1 MGSDED
7 KNKNDDNHN
16 TVLYIQMGA
25 CVLLIASRYALHLL
39 GEHQAMADVIVGGG
53 ILAKDIYSNFLHKAE
68 ESDKKAA
75 DAFTKSHKKE
85 VVGLIK
91 AVVADETNLASF
103 LELIRDTNKSLN
115 EEALKEVIDANDDT
129 DDKKA
134 ARELLKTLIENV
146 RALRK
151 SLGESKDEKVKE
163 NYTEHTKTVQLSDDQ
178 TSVKAILENMA
189 KKLKE
194 DNDENKKAVSNA
206 ITEWIKQKSNQG
218 RSAQAFRSGQWQ
230 DIVAM
235 LLNIAVLG
243 SGALDLAKVKPFHQS
258 GKGRSRSRRQR
269 GGKKRSRSSKRSRS
283 KSRRR
288 RRSKKH

>member
-1 MGSDED
+1 MGSDD
-7 KNKNDDNHN
+7 KNNNSDSHN

-75 DAFTKSHKKE
+75 DAFTKSHNQDVVNAVKE
-85 VVGLIK
+85 AVKAKASKISTLINDSNEIELK
-91 AVVADETNLASF
+91 DIISGENET
-103 LELIRDTNKSLN
+103 
-115 EEALKEVIDANDDT
+115 
-129 DDKKA
+129 
-134 ARELLKTLIENV
+134 ELLKTLIENV

-151 SLGESKDEKVKE
+151 DLGESKDEKVKD
-163 NYTEHTKTVQLSDDQ
+163 NYAKLITVAALKLSDGK

-189 KKLKE
+189 EKLNESGK
-194 DNDENKKAVSNA
+194 DKENKNAVSNA

-235 LLNIAVLG
+235 LLNVAVLG
-243 SGALDLAKVKPFHQS
+243 SGALDLAKVKPFHRS
-258 GKGRSRSRRQR
+258 GKGRSRSRSRRQR